1 MVIISLLNILDK
13 ANHSILLKNTWVFA
27 CVVVTRLRVYSVK
40 TQSRPKRLSIFT
52 EITEKKI
59 KLTINSDKEAV
70 STCWNQKQFG

>member
-1 MVIISLLNILDK
+1 MLDK

-40 TQSRPKRLSIFT
+40 TQSQPKRLSRFLP
-52 EITEKKI
+52 EIIEKKI